1 MPHTEPPPSRV
12 TRTFGASP
20 SAEHGN
26 VSVHD
31 GQSGFGS
38 REKGGG
44 RPGHAPPFYERN
56 PKLNVRRG
64 DRGRSSLLLGGR
76 NRKRQQLGQSRRSG
90 SSSASVSP
98 RAANR
103 VSQREQTVDG
113 AQLAVPSS
121 PDRYSRP
128 PARIRRTAASLNSR
142 LKIRNRRPGIS
153 PPPEDFRLF
162 LCLTQGVQSTFLILG
177 FPLKTASVYS
187 GVLWVRRSGCRGVDP
202 VSWTPHG
209 WGGKERPRCRRAI
222 DRTRRRSGGR

>member
-56 PKLNVRRG
+56 PKLNVRRS
-64 DRGRSSLLLGGR
+64 DRGRSSSLLGWR

-153 PPPEDFRLF
+153 PPRR
-162 LCLTQGVQSTFLILG
+162 TFTC
-177 FPLKTASVYS
+177 FSVLY
-187 GVLWVRRSGCRGVDP
+187 LP
-202 VSWTPHG
+202 P
-209 WGGKERPRCRRAI
+209 RRALI
-222 DRTRRRSGGR
+222 E